1 VTTLDDRLAPP
12 PSAAAPP
19 TARLRVVLLLDVLDG
34 RQQSFLEAYEQI
46 RHQVAAVPGHIS
58 DQLCQSLGN
67 SSQWLITSEWEGS
80 EPFLEWVESA
90 AHRTMV
96 EPLHGCVR
104 DTTSLRILV
113 ARETPEQ
120 GAAQPRGAASAG
132 PGAVPGSG
140 SAAGSATGSAPRSY
154 TGSGRP
160 ADEVD
165 PLPAPPLCSNGVVR
179 HAITFTVKPGSE
191 AEVAKLLA
199 DYRAP
204 QPQVD
209 DTTRLLRTS
218 LFMYGNRVVRAV
230 EVAGDLGNA
239 LRHVAA
245 QPEIRAVEQAINP
258 YLEEERDLTV
268 PASARAFFARAA
280 LPATGHET
288 DPALASGAG
297 SGEAGEGG
305 GPLTRLAF
313 LYPVRPGRGAD
324 AARLLGALDAE
335 AAADPA
341 HPLAAATVFRREDTV
356 VRVVD
361 VRGLPSDGPAA
372 PAADG
377 DPTGVLRELLVP
389 GGPADPTGLGLGGH
403 PMTPVTDRTSH

>member
-1 VTTLDDRLAPP
+1 MTTLDDRLAPP
-12 PSAAAPP
+12 SSSAVPG

-34 RQQSFLEAYEQI
+34 RQQRFLEAYEQI

-90 AHRTMV
+90 AHRAMV

-104 DTTSLRILV
+104 DTRSLRFLV

-120 GAAQPRGAASAG
+120 GA
-132 PGAVPGSG
+132 PGAQGARTARAAAKPPAAP
-140 SAAGSATGSAPRSY
+140 AAGL
-154 TGSGRP
+154 
-160 ADEVD
+160 D
-165 PLPAPPLCSNGVVR
+165 PVPAPPLCSGGVVR

-191 AEVAKLLA
+191 EAVAKLLS

-204 QPQVD
+204 RAQVD

-245 QPEIRAVEQAINP
+245 QPEVRAVEEAINP
-258 YLEEERDLTV
+258 YLEEDRDLTAA
-268 PASARAFFARAA
+268 ASARAFFARAA
-280 LPATGHET
+280 LPAVGHET
-288 DPALASGAG
+288 DPAPALGAG
-297 SGEAGEGG
+297 E
-305 GPLTRLAF
+305 PLTRQAF

-324 AARLLGALDAE
+324 AARLLGTLDA
-335 AAADPA
+335 AAATDPT
-341 HPLAAATVFRREDTV
+341 HPLAASTVFQRDDTV
-356 VRVVD
+356 VRVID

-372 PAADG
+372 PVPSDG
-377 DPTGVLRELLVP
+377 PTDVLRELLVP
-389 GGPADPTGLGLGGH
+389 GEPADPTGLGHGGH
-403 PMTPVTDRTSH
+403 PMTPVTDRASR